1 MPLCVC
7 GHAFVV
13 VLASEV
19 CGGAGVLACLFVGRM
34 CVVLTYEAYSSSRV
48 ERGRLQPRPAPAS
61 TCQSSPLH
69 ASPRAEVQKRA
80 APVIL
85 DGDDCII
92 QSETGSGKTLAFLL
106 PALSRLAYP
115 PVVYPDDLKAS
126 ARVALHG
133 ELLLHVGV
141 GRCSCCGGYRAWPT
155 PPLLYHDE
163 LKAAAAHFLH
173 CKGQARGTAHPDS
186 LLRGGCA
193 LQMMMLFG
201 CAAAAAAAAGC
212 LLFVE
217 LVVEVPPCLPVPACC
232 RALSCWWLCLP
243 ASWGYRCVCGGGGGG
258 GAAWEVVS
266 TGSLSCWGAAR
277 VGGGSGRCQ
286 GPPPPPR
293 SWSCSSTGCSA
304 AA

>member
-115 PVVYPDDLKAS
+115 PVVYPDDLKARH
-126 ARVALHG
+126 AWHCT
-133 ELLLHVGV
+133 EN
-141 GRCSCCGGYRAWPT
+141 CC
-155 PPLLYHDE
+155 
-163 LKAAAAHFLH
+163 
-173 CKGQARGTAHPDS
+173 C
-186 LLRGGCA
+186 
-193 LQMMMLFG
+193 ML
-201 CAAAAAAAAGC
+201 
-212 LLFVE
+212 V
-217 LVVEVPPCLPVPACC
+217 
-232 RALSCWWLCLP
+232 S
-243 ASWGYRCVCGGGGGG
+243 
-258 GAAWEVVS
+258 GAAPAV
-266 TGSLSCWGAAR
+266 AAI
-277 VGGGSGRCQ
+277 VPGL
-286 GPPPPPR
+286 PPP
-293 SWSCSSTGCSA
+293 SSTTTS
-304 AA
+304 